1 MFHWQ
6 AYESPSTVNDA
17 LTLLHDYQGGA
28 ALMAGGTDL
37 LIDLN
42 RKDAVVPAVID
53 LMTIP
58 ELQQITDEDEYWEI
72 GATVTLSQLLRH
84 QELTRL
90 APHLMQA
97 LLVIGSVQIRN
108 SATLVG
114 NVTNASPAAD
124 GVLPLLTLN
133 AAVIIASA
141 HGERVIPMD
150 SFFHGPRATACGIE
164 EMVIALRIPKPSL
177 YWVGAFEKLGLRQA
191 MAIAVVNVAG
201 NVAWVNGKVE
211 SARLALGSV
220 GPTPLLAEQASQCL
234 LGTGLEDKVIK
245 KAGSLA
251 QETARP
257 IDDIRGSASY
267 RSKMVRVLTVR
278 CLQRIRAQYV
288 G

>member
-1 MFHWQ
+1 MFRWR
-6 AYESPSTVNDA
+6 AYERPSSVDDT
-17 LTLLHDYQGGA
+17 LILLHDYQGEA

-37 LIDLN
+37 LIDLE
-42 RKDAVVPAVID
+42 RKDAVVPAVLD
-53 LMTIP
+53 LTTIP
-58 ELQQITDEDEYWEI
+58 ELQQITEEDKYWEI
-72 GATVTLSQLLRH
+72 GATVTLTQLLQH

-97 LLVIGSVQIRN
+97 ILVIGSVQIRN

-124 GVLPLLTLN
+124 AVLPLLTLDTE
-133 AAVIIASA
+133 VVIASA
-141 HGERVIPMD
+141 HGVRVMPLD
-150 SFFHGPRATACGIE
+150 SFFHGPQTTACGVE
-164 EMVIALRIPKPSL
+164 ELVIALRIPKPSL
-177 YWVGAFEKLGLRQA
+177 DWTGAFEKLGLRQA

-201 NVAWVNGKVE
+201 NVAWVNGEVE

-234 LGTGLEDKVIK
+234 LGTRLEDKVIE

-257 IDDIRGSASY
+257 IDDIRGSATY
-267 RSKMVRVLTVR
+267 RSKMVRVLTIR
-278 CLQRIRAQYV
+278 CLQRIRAQHV
-288 G
+288 D